1 MNKIDNKINSSDKT
15 MCKVRRNT
23 LYNYLAKTFE
33 LRERLKLFRLEKSVV
48 SAGK

>member
-1 MNKIDNKINSSDKT
+1 MVVIKLY
-15 MCKVRRNT
+15 VRLEEIHFT
-23 LYNYLAKTFE
+23 LQYLTKTFE

>member
-1 MNKIDNKINSSDKT
+1 MNKIDGKINSSDKT

-23 LYNYLAKTFE
+23 LQYITKTFE